1 MLLKDRKM
9 RSSLPVSREETVYVI
24 KSGQTSFPFI
34 CHFNFT
40 IVKIKVWF
48 CFYVQESNL
57 FLLREG
63 NLKLPAL

>member
-1 MLLKDRKM
+1 MG
-9 RSSLPVSREETVYVI
+9 YVV
-24 KSGQTSFPFI
+24 KSGQISFPFI
-34 CHFNFT
+34 WNFT
-40 IVKIKVWF
+40 VMIVKIKVWF

>member
-1 MLLKDRKM
+1 MKDRKM
-9 RSSLPVSREETVYVI
+9 RNNLPVSKEKTVYVI

-34 CHFNFT
+34 RNFNVM